1 MLPNRDYIRSPNPN
15 SPQQVSVHQRASF
28 PSYSNKLS
36 PLNDNVSHMTSY
48 DDDDETTTSGSY
60 TIDNDHDWMN
70 DSQPRPYFLSH
81 NEAYC

>member
-1 MLPNRDYIRSPNPN
+1 
-15 SPQQVSVHQRASF
+15 
-28 PSYSNKLS
+28 
-36 PLNDNVSHMTSY
+36 MTSY